1 MQPFYNENY
10 EKIKKK
16 IKSVKSIT
24 TFLYKFDSNNNKIR
38 KVPIDGVRCVYGPED
53 AEWVD
58 FQQDAVTI

>member
-1 MQPFYNENY
+1 M
-10 EKIKKK
+10 KIKKKKKKK
-16 IKSVKSIT
+16 IKSVIRSIT

-38 KVPIDGVRCVYGPED
+38 KVPIDCVRCVYEPKD